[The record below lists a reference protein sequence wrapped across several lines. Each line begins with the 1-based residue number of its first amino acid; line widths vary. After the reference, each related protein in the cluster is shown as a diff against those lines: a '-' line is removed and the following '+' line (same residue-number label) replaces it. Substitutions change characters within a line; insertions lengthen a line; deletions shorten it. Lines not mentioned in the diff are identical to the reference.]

1 MIITHD
7 GENGNPFSAK
17 TSQQIPRPGCHVPQK
32 IPAAEAVGIF
42 LA

>member
-17 TSQQIPRPGCHVPQK
+17 TSPQIPRPGCQMPKK
-32 IPAAEAVGIF
+32 IPTAEAVGIF